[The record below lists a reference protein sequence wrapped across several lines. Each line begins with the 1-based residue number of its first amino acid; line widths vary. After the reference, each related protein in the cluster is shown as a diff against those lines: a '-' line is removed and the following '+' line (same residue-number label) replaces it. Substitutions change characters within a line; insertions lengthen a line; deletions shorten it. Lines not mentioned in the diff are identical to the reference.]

1 MTADAPRTKTL
12 DVLPQIAAAAAA
24 CSFVAIEFTIPQV
37 VRLSQPTA
45 TPLPPAPLARRL
57 AMAARMMPLQ
67 TAITGFQFAFIREL
81 RDALDAA
88 LGPSPYNLSVSY
100 GSTAWMMAAKYNL
113 IIGGTYGYSGVSA
126 PGGTAASAGAAAYS
140 FWRRNVAPGLVWS
153 FLRDCG
159 SVGGGIVVAP
169 VATPPLAR
177 LLRTD
182 PDTHAPTKF
191 AGGLGAGAACGL
203 ATQLFH
209 NAALTAGRVAES
221 TGEIPSAAAAMRTAL
236 AEHGARAVYVNFQF
250 RVAII
255 ALWTGIL
262 NVADPFRKAG

>member
-1 MTADAPRTKTL
+1 MG
-12 DVLPQIAAAAAA
+12 I
-24 CSFVAIEFTIPQV
+24 S
-37 VRLSQPTA
+37 LSC
-45 TPLPPAPLARRL
+45 PA
-57 AMAARMMPLQ
+57 Q
-67 TAITGFQFAFIREL
+67 
-81 RDALDAA
+81 
-88 LGPSPYNLSVSY
+88 
-100 GSTAWMMAAKYNL
+100 
-113 IIGGTYGYSGVSA
+113 
-126 PGGTAASAGAAAYS
+126 
-140 FWRRNVAPGLVWS
+140 
-153 FLRDCG
+153 
-159 SVGGGIVVAP
+159 VAP

-182 PDTHAPTKF
+182 PETHAPTKF